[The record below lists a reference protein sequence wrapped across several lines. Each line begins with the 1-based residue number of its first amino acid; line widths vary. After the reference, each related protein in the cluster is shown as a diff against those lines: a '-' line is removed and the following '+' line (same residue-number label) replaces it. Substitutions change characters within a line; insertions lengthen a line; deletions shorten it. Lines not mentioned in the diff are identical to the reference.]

1 MSEHAPDSAPAASVC
16 SGLHAHAGI
25 LVCVTEP
32 LSYLARHKPL
42 AALPPGGS
50 SPIKG
55 LSSSAPLTGG
65 VKSRGDHG
73 CHQHPAVGKDMRQ
86 RGGRWA
92 RSRRPRAGPAELG
105 GPAGEGQAASSCARR
120 TGVGAEPCNA
130 LPCLFSSVRQR
141 DGSNGKIRSDGVD
154 RTTVGFRDSCPGL

>member
-50 SPIKG
+50 SPIKRAEQLG
-55 LSSSAPLTGG
+55 SSHWGREEQGGPWMSSASSS
-65 VKSRGDHG
+65 
-73 CHQHPAVGKDMRQ
+73 
-86 RGGRWA
+86 W
-92 RSRRPRAGPAELG
+92 
-105 GPAGEGQAASSCARR
+105 
-120 TGVGAEPCNA
+120 
-130 LPCLFSSVRQR
+130 
-141 DGSNGKIRSDGVD
+141 
-154 RTTVGFRDSCPGL
+154 